1 MVSTQVVTTLGD
13 NPSRPVLQFLQF
25 IAQNNVAFVPG
36 LKNIHSG
43 ERIQKLRIRQRIRR
57 ISVDGRRIR
66 KEKVTDSKISGYVWT
81 VPKLVV
87 APTLAI

>member
-13 NPSRPVLQFLQF
+13 NPSHPVLQFLQF
-25 IAQNNVAFVPG
+25 IAQSNVAFVPDEKIST
-36 LKNIHSG
+36 LESVFK
-43 ERIQKLRIRQRIRR
+43 KFRIRQRIRR
-57 ISVDGRRIR
+57 ISVDGRRIW